1 MNTPLY
7 KLSPEEQYL
16 AKRKAEAERK
26 KEWIK
31 EKNAALVGDVKEYK
45 GYQYR
50 MNQRGNIE
58 CINLP
63 PLSGLEGTFTTVHT
77 LRSAIDDIEKYGK
90 PKKS

>member
-1 MNTPLY
+1 MSTPLH

-16 AKRKAEAERK
+16 VERKAEAERK
-26 KEWIK
+26 KEYIK

-45 GYQYR
+45 GYQYQ
-50 MNQRGNIE
+50 MNQRGNLE

-77 LRSAIDDIEKYGK
+77 LRTTIDNIEKYGK
-90 PKKS
+90 PGKS